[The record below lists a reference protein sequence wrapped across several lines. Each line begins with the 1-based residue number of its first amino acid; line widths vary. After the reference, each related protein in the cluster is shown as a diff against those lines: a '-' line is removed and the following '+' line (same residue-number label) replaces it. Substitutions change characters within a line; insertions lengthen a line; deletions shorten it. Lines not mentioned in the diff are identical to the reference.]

1 MRTGC
6 GGAGGDGA
14 DAVQFVPSRMSLG
27 SQARASRTAAATPA
41 ATNGGARRVRH
52 ASRTLPHRPGPGCRR
67 PPSSLATAS
76 SRVTTASGLVTSACL
91 TSPRRGSPRPR
102 ASPSAR
108 ASPQSQVTSVA
119 GGRRLGRGGQR
130 LGALSPRIG
139 IPRYRILY
147 KSMPQFHPMAET
159 FVQWTLGASIGQPY
173 FRPMA
178 SSSSDPGWLD
188 VRSSDRGWRRV
199 QWRPS
204 SGVQSRQSRK

>member
-108 ASPQSQVTSVA
+108 ASPRSQVTSVA

-130 LGALSPRIG
+130 LGALIEVFSSGSTTLPRR
-139 IPRYRILY
+139 IPAAY
-147 KSMPQFHPMAET
+147 HEGEWMA
-159 FVQWTLGASIGQPY
+159 PDK
-173 FRPMA
+173 RPSFANSA
-178 SSSSDPGWLD
+178 SSNSTVG
-188 VRSSDRGWRRV
+188 RRV
-199 QWRPS
+199 STTQTKVEARPS
-204 SGVQSRQSRK
+204 ARHGHTDIRVRIDE

>member
-1 MRTGC
+1 MTRPRDLPRGRERRGRVVVVVSERRDVRTGC

-52 ASRTLPHRPGPGCRR
+52 ASRTLPHRPSPGCRR

-102 ASPSAR
+102 AGFPSAR
-108 ASPQSQVTSVA
+108 ASPRSQVTSVA

-130 LGALSPRIG
+130 LGALSPLLVIRID
-139 IPRYRILY
+139 IP
-147 KSMPQFHPMAET
+147 T
-159 FVQWTLGASIGQPY
+159 
-173 FRPMA
+173 
-178 SSSSDPGWLD
+178 
-188 VRSSDRGWRRV
+188 
-199 QWRPS
+199 
-204 SGVQSRQSRK
+204 

>member
-1 MRTGC
+1 MPLAVGAAHGLRGRRGPWGRERRGRIVVVVSERRERRARTGC

-108 ASPQSQVTSVA
+108 ASPRSQVTSVA

-130 LGALSPRIG
+130 LGALSPLNKN
-139 IPRYRILY
+139 RYRILLQLY
-147 KSMPQFHPMAET
+147 RNS
-159 FVQWTLGASIGQPY
+159 
-173 FRPMA
+173 
-178 SSSSDPGWLD
+178 
-188 VRSSDRGWRRV
+188 
-199 QWRPS
+199 
-204 SGVQSRQSRK
+204 